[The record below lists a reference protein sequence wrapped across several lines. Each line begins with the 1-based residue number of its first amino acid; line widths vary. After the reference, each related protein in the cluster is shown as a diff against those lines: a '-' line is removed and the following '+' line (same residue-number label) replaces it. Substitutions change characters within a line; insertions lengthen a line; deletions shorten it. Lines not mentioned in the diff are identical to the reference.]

1 MGVGIDAPASL
12 SAIQP
17 FFLRKEYQGRENKTA
32 FVGYLEQ
39 QGDKVAWWFK
49 NGNEGADC
57 FGLKY
62 WDTTEKRMCLFYPDW
77 IVQFKDGRIGI
88 FDTKGGST
96 AKNPEGREAGLRDR
110 IAAMNKAAGCERFWG
125 GLLVCESKQWW
136 CHDGVDYAYVPG
148 KLDAHW
154 RRLGDLMK

>member
-1 MGVGIDAPASL
+1 M
-12 SAIQP
+12 
-17 FFLRKEYQGRENKTA
+17 R
-32 FVGYLEQ
+32 
-39 QGDKVAWWFK
+39 
-49 NGNEGADC
+49 
-57 FGLKY
+57 
-62 WDTTEKRMCLFYPDW
+62 LFYPDW
-77 IVQFKDGRIGI
+77 IVRFKDGRIGI
-88 FDTKGGST
+88 FDTKGGTT

-110 IAAMNKAAGCERFWG
+110 IAAMNKAAEFERFWG